1 MKYKM
6 MCIDMDGTLL
16 GKGRKISEE
25 SKIALRK
32 AREKGVQIV
41 ITTGRLY
48 NNAAYFSELVGVD
61 SPVIGAN
68 GAIIREKR
76 SNEIIYRSSFNEKI
90 TKKILELANKYRI
103 VLHFHTVS
111 SIISNSYVSIT
122 VARIVLPGR
131 NHEDFK
137 VNLRTIKGKEK
148 WLKALEKYSDKV
160 TKIIVFST
168 SAKRMEE
175 FRKEIGKIDEITYF
189 TSGNKSMEINMKE
202 VSKGNAVKI
211 LADYYGIKREEV
223 ICIGDNENDVSM
235 IEYAGLG
242 IAMGNAIP
250 KLKKIADYV
259 TDTNKNDGVRKAV
272 EKFILR
278 EEDI

>member
-111 SIISNSYVSIT
+111 SIISNSYVSTT

-148 WLKALEKYSDKV
+148 WLKALGKYSDKV

>member
-111 SIISNSYVSIT
+111 SIISNSYVSTT

-148 WLKALEKYSDKV
+148 WLKALEKYSAKV

>member
-111 SIISNSYVSIT
+111 SIISNSYVSTT

-131 NHEDFK
+131 NHKDFK

-160 TKIIVFST
+160 TKIIVFSP